1 MDAQASVI
9 VELLAQILDEYGPE
23 IFKDEEE
30 LCQVIEEVF
39 SDAELEEAKELL
51 LVVAESGA
59 LRYVGD
65 FQLPDLE
72 IPDSYEVGRH
82 KALLVLMQKEEM
94 PEELAEFVLEMVD
107 EALGLG
113 TEADVDFLEELEEAA
128 EDGEEEGYSPVAAL
142 LDENNNA
149 NIFLFNEQNEKMEFE
164 QIALVPIDGKLYAI
178 LRPVVPVEGVADDEA
193 LVFVIE
199 EIEGE
204 DCLVIEEDDEVIDA
218 VFEEYYKMLRE
229 AGVDVD

>member
-94 PEELAEFVLEMVD
+94 PEELAEFVLELVD

-113 TEADVDFLEELEEAA
+113 DADVDFLEELEEAA
-128 EDGEEEGYSPVAAL
+128 EGGEEEEPRCWTKTTTATSSFSTSKTRRWSLSRSLWFPSTEGFTRSCAPW
-142 LDENNNA
+142 
-149 NIFLFNEQNEKMEFE
+149 IGRRRW
-164 QIALVPIDGKLYAI
+164 PTTKLW
-178 LRPVVPVEGVADDEA
+178 
-193 LVFVIE
+193 
-199 EIEGE
+199 
-204 DCLVIEEDDEVIDA
+204 CL
-218 VFEEYYKMLRE
+218 
-229 AGVDVD
+229 